1 MRIRE
6 ATWSDCDGD
15 VSTRFSDDYLITL
28 ASVYWFTNSIGTSF
42 RPYYEFAAGFTTRV
56 DRVNVPTAL
65 ALFPRDLASP
75 PRSWAVENVR
85 SSALHND
92 APWGTLRTTRGT

>member
-15 VSTRFSDDYLITL
+15 VPTRFSDEYLITL

-75 PRSWAVENVR
+75 PRSWAER
-85 SSALHND
+85 TYDLRRFTTMP
-92 APWGTLRTTRGT
+92 PWGTLRTTRGT